1 MPLLGW
7 ITFDDRTE
15 DQHESHDA
23 AVAGM
28 PRFSIVA
35 RRAPAPQKLLLTDF
49 WKHPTVTTT
58 VGYPYPGILQN
69 TGSCVGAG
77 GGNCIFTLAAIEV
90 ARNGDAEEALVPFWL
105 LTYGRSRYDAGMRG
119 RGEGSLGSTFAQASR
134 EDGIIPATLAG
145 LPKFTNAEDA
155 LSWGADAEMT
165 WSDGAQ
171 ISSQWLSESRQ
182 HLVGSTAPC
191 QSSAEVRQAILN
203 YYPCT
208 DASPKFVNQPR
219 MQGSQSPAAVGRL
232 DSDGGH
238 QTSIL
243 GWWNHP
249 ELGELF
255 WYMNQW
261 PRSMYPADPGGGPA
275 GGCWI
280 TSLAMDWICRN
291 GEVYAFSQFQ
301 GFPAQELSYLL
312 G

>member
-1 MPLLGW
+1 MN
-7 ITFDDRTE
+7 R
-15 DQHESHDA
+15 
-23 AVAGM
+23 
-28 PRFSIVA
+28 
-35 RRAPAPQKLLLTDF
+35 
-49 WKHPTVTTT
+49 
-58 VGYPYPGILQN
+58 
-69 TGSCVGAG
+69 
-77 GGNCIFTLAAIEV
+77 GN
-90 ARNGDAEEALVPFWL
+90 
-105 LTYGRSRYDAGMRG
+105 
-119 RGEGSLGSTFAQASR
+119 
-134 EDGIIPATLAG
+134 
-145 LPKFTNAEDA
+145 
-155 LSWGADAEMT
+155 T
-165 WSDGAQ
+165 WSD
-171 ISSQWLSESRQ
+171 RPP
-182 HLVGSTAPC
+182 LVSHPPRM
-191 QSSAEVRQAILN
+191 RQAILN